1 MKLISICSIFL
12 LSCIVNKKTI
22 IGSYKSEKPTLLNN
36 LFSTNCYIKNLSI
49 ELFKD
54 STFKYYSCAQVSE
67 GKWWVVK
74 DTLFMKCQS
83 IKYIEEKYNNDPQY
97 AKGLICFSEVEHFL
111 IKNNKLESTITV
123 NKKKCSI
130 VLSKEN
136 S

>member
-1 MKLISICSIFL
+1 MPRSTKPRPKSVREVADEMIGSEAYFTDERPSIDTLNRGNDVSTKGDRIKDVSISIMDI
-12 LSCIVNKKTI
+12 
-22 IGSYKSEKPTLLNN
+22 
-36 LFSTNCYIKNLSI
+36 
-49 ELFKD
+49 
-54 STFKYYSCAQVSE
+54 
-67 GKWWVVK
+67 
-74 DTLFMKCQS
+74 DTAI